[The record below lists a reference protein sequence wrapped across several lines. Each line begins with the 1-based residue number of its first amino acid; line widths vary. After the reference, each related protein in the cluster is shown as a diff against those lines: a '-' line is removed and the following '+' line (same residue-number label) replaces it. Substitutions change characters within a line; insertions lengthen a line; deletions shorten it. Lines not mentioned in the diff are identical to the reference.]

1 MKEEY
6 DFSKSERGKFY
17 NKDAEFALPVHL
29 DPDVARFMRNLAD
42 KKGTD
47 VDTLVNDWLRRS
59 IELVR
64 SAE

>member
-6 DFSKSERGKFY
+6 DFLKGERGKFY
-17 NKDAEFALPVHL
+17 NKDAEFAFRVHL
-29 DPDVARFMRNLAD
+29 DPDVARFLRDLAE

-59 IELVR
+59 IELVK